1 MNQSTD
7 KPASRPE
14 SPPRSDAGADGADT
28 DPRENAAASNT
39 DTPATPGADK
49 VAKGNTRATT
59 QDGESLPRNP
69 NERDQTAGGAGT
81 QERRDDRTKDDPVG
95 LGKRAHD
102 DATGDTQDTSLA
114 PVTDKVY
121 NEQVKP

>member
-1 MNQSTD
+1 MSHQ
-7 KPASRPE
+7 PA

-49 VAKGNTRATT
+49 VAKGNTRAS
-59 QDGESLPRNP
+59 QNGESLPRNP

-81 QERRDDRTKDDPVG
+81 QERRDDTTKDDKVG

-102 DATGDTQDTSLA
+102 DAVGNTQDTSLA

-121 NEQVKP
+121 NEKVKP

>member
-7 KPASRPE
+7 KPVSQPA
-14 SPPRSDAGADGADT
+14 SPPRSDANADGADP
-28 DPRENAAASNT
+28 DPRENVAASHS

-49 VAKGNTRATT
+49 VARGNTRST
-59 QDGESLPRNP
+59 QNGESLPRNP

-81 QERRDDRTKDDPVG
+81 QERRDDRTREDPVG
-95 LGKRAHD
+95 IGKRAHD
-102 DATGDTQDTSLA
+102 DAAGDTQDTSLA

-121 NEQVKP
+121 NDKVKP

>member
-1 MNQSTD
+1 MTQQ
-7 KPASRPE
+7 PA
-14 SPPRSDAGADGADT
+14 SPPRSDAGTEGADA

-49 VAKGNTRATT
+49 VARGNTRAT
-59 QDGESLPRNP
+59 QNGESLPRNP

-81 QERRDDRTKDDPVG
+81 QERMDDTTRDDKIGVS
-95 LGKRAHD
+95 KRAYD
-102 DATGDTQDTSLA
+102 DAVGDTQDTSLA

-121 NEQVKP
+121 NDQVKP